1 MKVIAAAGFLLV
13 AFFGLSAVVG
23 ERDWFR
29 TAISYALLWPP
40 LFTFVVLPGVL
51 LGFRIGTWQSSVV
64 ATEII
69 TIVGTAVMVHPT
81 LEEIFQPS
89 FGKLLAMAHLVAFVP
104 LLISI
109 LLGRHYSRSWRSQT
123 PT

>member
-40 LFTFVVLPGVL
+40 LFAFVVLPGVL

-104 LLISI
+104 LLLSI